1 MKVVRVIIV
10 VAVGLVIQMALARYA
25 VGGRWAFD
33 LVLVAVVYAA
43 LVWGPVAGM
52 WAGTVGGLAQ
62 DALSGD
68 VVGIGG
74 LAKTV
79 TGFAAGVAGTQFI
92 VARAPGRVAMVAVVT
107 VVHRLL
113 VVALLALVDQR
124 WSDVSWLAMLVE
136 TSLNCLAG
144 LVAFQATEM
153 WPGAVRQTRERR
165 RSSLSKRR
173 W

>member
-1 MKVVRVIIV
+1 MNVSRVLIV
-10 VAVGLVIQMALARYA
+10 VAVGLVLQMALARFA
-25 VGGRWAFD
+25 MGGWAFD

-43 LVWGPVAGM
+43 LAWGPVAGM
-52 WAGTVGGLAQ
+52 WAGTVGGLVQ

-68 VVGIGG
+68 VVGVGG

-79 TGFAAGVAGTQFI
+79 AGLGAGVAGTQF
-92 VARAPGRVAMVAVVT
+92 VMARAPGRVATVAVAT
-107 VVHRLL
+107 VGHRLL
-113 VVALLALVDQR
+113 MTALRALVDQR
-124 WSDVSWLAMLVE
+124 WSDVDWVVMLVE
-136 TSLNCLAG
+136 IGLNGLAG

-165 RSSLSKRR
+165 RPSLSKRR